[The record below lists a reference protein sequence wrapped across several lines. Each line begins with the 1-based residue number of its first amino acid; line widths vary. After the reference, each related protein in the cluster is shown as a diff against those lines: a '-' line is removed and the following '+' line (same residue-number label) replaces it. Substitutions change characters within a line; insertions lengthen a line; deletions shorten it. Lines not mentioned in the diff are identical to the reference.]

1 MAAPWLMVA
10 TAYTLDCAGCS
21 GVPAS
26 GRLAEPYAVTVAAAP
41 AWAIGTCLEAQLD
54 GIEWTRLS
62 VEDRGGAI
70 DHPAELDI
78 LVPTREVARAWG
90 RRTVKVRYC
99 DDYTRTYRRK
109 P

>member
-26 GRLAEPYAVTVAAAP
+26 GRLAEPYAVTVAASP
-41 AWAIGTCLEAQLD
+41 AWALGTCLEAKLD
-54 GIEWTRLS
+54 GVTWTRLS

-70 DHPAELDI
+70 DHPAELDV
-78 LVPTREVARAWG
+78 LVPTREVARGWG
-90 RRTVKVRYC
+90 RRIVKVRYC

>member
-1 MAAPWLMVA
+1 MVA

-26 GRLAEPYAVTVAAAP
+26 GRLAEPYAVTVAASP
-41 AWAIGTCLEAQLD
+41 AWALGTCLEARID
-54 GIEWTRLS
+54 GVTWTRLS
-62 VEDRGGAI
+62 VEDRGGDI
-70 DHPAELDI
+70 DRPTELDI

-99 DDYTRTYRRK
+99 DDYTRTPKRT
-109 P
+109 

>member
-26 GRLAEPYAVTVAAAP
+26 GRLAEPYAVTVAASS
-41 AWAIGTCLEAQLD
+41 AWALGTCLEAKLD
-54 GIEWTRLS
+54 GVTWTRLS

-70 DHPAELDI
+70 DHPAELDV
-78 LVPTREVARAWG
+78 LVPTREVAREWG

>member
-1 MAAPWLMVA
+1 MPASWLMVA

-26 GRLAEPYAVTVAAAP
+26 GRLAEPYAVTVAASP
-41 AWAIGTCLEAQLD
+41 AWALGTCLEARID
-54 GIEWTRLS
+54 DAWVRLS
-62 VEDRGGAI
+62 VEDRGGDI
-70 DHPAELDI
+70 DRPTELDI

-99 DDYTRTYRRK
+99 DDYTRTDRRK

>member
-1 MAAPWLMVA
+1 VAASWLMVA

-26 GRLAEPYAVTVAAAP
+26 GRLAEPYAVTVAASP
-41 AWAIGTCLEAQLD
+41 AWALGTCLEARID
-54 GIEWTRLS
+54 GVTWTRLS
-62 VEDRGGAI
+62 VEDRGGDI
-70 DHPAELDI
+70 DRPTELDI

-99 DDYTRTYRRK
+99 DDYTRTPKRT
-109 P
+109 